1 MSKNKVFSNGNKYLI
16 HKHKLVL
23 EGKMKLKVDL
33 NCDLGESFGRY
44 KLGSDEEIMPY
55 ITSANIAC
63 GFHAGDPN
71 IMRKTVK
78 MALKHNVEIGAHPGL
93 PDLLGFGRRWIEV
106 DVEDVVNYMLYQM
119 GALEAFAKA
128 ENAKIIHVKAHGA
141 LYNKAA
147 VDESIAEAI
156 AEAIER
162 YNPELILVGL
172 AKSKMIE
179 VARKR
184 KLRYAIE
191 AFADRAYMD
200 DGSLAPR
207 SIKGS
212 VITDINE
219 IIERAVNMVKYGKVK
234 TVTGKEL
241 EIGEATTICIH
252 GDTPGAV
259 KIASNLKEKLLEN
272 NIEVTQ
278 MINIVQK

>member
-16 HKHKLVL
+16 HKYKWVL
-23 EGKMKLKVDL
+23 EVKMKFKVDL

-78 MALKHNVEIGAHPGL
+78 MALKYNVEIGAHPGL
-93 PDLLGFGRRWIEV
+93 PDLMGFGRRWIEV
-106 DVEDVVNYMLYQM
+106 EVEDVVNYMLYQM

-179 VARKR
+179 VARKH
-184 KLRYAIE
+184 KLKYAIE

-207 SIKGS
+207 SMKGS

-219 IIERAVNMVKYGKVK
+219 IIERAINMIKYGKVK
-234 TVTGKEL
+234 TITGKEF
-241 EIGEATTICIH
+241 EIGEITTICIH

>member
-1 MSKNKVFSNGNKYLI
+1 MN
-16 HKHKLVL
+16 
-23 EGKMKLKVDL
+23 LKVDL

-44 KLGSDEEIMPY
+44 KLGFDEEIMPH

-78 MALKHNVEIGAHPGL
+78 LAIKNNVEIGSHPGL

-106 DVEDVVNYMLYQM
+106 EKEDIVNYMLYQM
-119 GALEAFAKA
+119 GALDAFIKA
-128 ENAKIIHVKAHGA
+128 EGGKMLHVKPHGA

-147 VDESIAEAI
+147 VNEEVSEAI
-156 AEAIER
+156 IEAIEK

-179 VARKR
+179 VSEKH
-184 KLRYAIE
+184 KIKYAIE
-191 AFADRAYMD
+191 AFADRAYMS

-207 SIKGS
+207 SMKGS
-212 VITDINE
+212 VITNINE
-219 IIERAVNMVKYGKVK
+219 IIERAINMLKYGKVK
-234 TVTGKEL
+234 TIDGKEI
-241 EIGEATTICIH
+241 EIGKVTTICIH

-259 KIASNLKEKLLEN
+259 EIASNLKKKLIESG
-272 NIEVTQ
+272 IEVTK
-278 MINIVQK
+278 MVNIV